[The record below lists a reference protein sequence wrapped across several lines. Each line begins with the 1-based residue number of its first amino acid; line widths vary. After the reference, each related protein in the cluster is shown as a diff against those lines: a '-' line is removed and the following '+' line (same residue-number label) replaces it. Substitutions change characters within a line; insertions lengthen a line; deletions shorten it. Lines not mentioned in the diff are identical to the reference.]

1 MVLQRFAKMVS
12 RPPWR
17 VLLEAPDFEVCQ
29 LSSRSAPLCFCSVK
43 SSRESSFFSHFVL
56 TWDFLDIHFCDHI
69 HFRSIL
75 HPPENS
81 WAMKRWGGTN
91 SLWRSMERDWWW
103 LMSCSSAQALTHRDF
118 WLVALLCSSGPI
130 HFKHLLMRSELWSL
144 CCNCPDCDRDYKH
157 FGKMFEKTSQV
168 HLNSWE
174 VFFQLPQVPQV
185 PLAPLIQQEPQAD
198 ASDL

>member
-1 MVLQRFAKMVS
+1 MVSQRFAKMVS
-12 RPPWR
+12 RRHWR

-56 TWDFLDIHFCDHI
+56 TWDFLDIYFCDHI

-81 WAMKRWGGTN
+81 WAMKSRGGTN

-103 LMSCSSAQALTHRDF
+103 LMSCSSLDSQRLLTRCIALQLRPNPFQTQPVD
-118 WLVALLCSSGPI
+118 ALRI
-130 HFKHLLMRSELWSL
+130 VITLLQLR
-144 CCNCPDCDRDYKH
+144 NCPDSCDRDYRH

-174 VFFQLPQVPQV
+174 VFFQLPQVP
-185 PLAPLIQQEPQAD
+185 LAPLIQQEPQAD